1 MEKNSNKLLLIVL
14 VLFGI
19 IAFSSASFA
28 ATPEQIEAA
37 DQKGLENLTASQNPD
52 GSWGTYETA
61 GTTGLAV
68 LKLETRATEL
78 GKSPFDPTY
87 DYSDNVTAGLDYL
100 FSTAHIY
107 TILASDWL
115 TPTSNPDSN
124 GNGIGVRFYA
134 AADGT
139 RHTNYATGI
148 VLAAICA
155 GKDPNRVVNV
165 PGSPVNGWT
174 YGRVAQ
180 EIVDYFAAVQINSGT
195 GRGGWYYEAYDNG
208 VSDNS
213 ISGYVNLG
221 LIYATSP
228 AYHYESTIPTFL
240 KPELNIWV
248 DYIQNDVNGDPED
261 GGSGYSNPNSWV
273 NVLKTGTLLQQ
284 MAFLGDTIET
294 QRVKDAIDYIVRHW
308 DDANW
313 DPGWKGYA
321 PSTPANADYQATFNL
336 MKGLLSFNLKT
347 IGTNIDWYDQFA
359 TAIVAQQNADG
370 SWPYTNWAGHP
381 LSTTWALLTLEKAA
395 PPAKVADIALTKT
408 VNNTQPVVGNT
419 IQYTLIINNR
429 GPDPA
434 TDVTATER
442 LSANLQFV
450 SAIPSKGTYNPATGI
465 WTIGNMTNGESVNL
479 ILNAL
484 VLNPGPIVN
493 EANAMALEFDP
504 DLFNNRATQTIEA
517 LAEPEPPEVEAAGT
531 IGMQKTGIPLALMAL
546 AIIMVIGGMIVPK
559 RK

>member
-1 MEKNSNKLLLIVL
+1 LNKPKNSKKILFTVL
-14 VLFGI
+14 VLFGV

-28 ATPEQIEAA
+28 ATAEEIAAA
-37 DQKGLENLTASQNPD
+37 DEKGLENLTASQNPD

-68 LKLETRATEL
+68 LKLETRANEL

-87 DYSDNVTAGLDYL
+87 EYSDNVTAGLDYL

-107 TILASDWL
+107 TIQPSDWP
-115 TPTSNPDSN
+115 TTTSNPDSN

-134 AADGT
+134 TADGSH
-139 RHTNYATGI
+139 HTNYATGI
-148 VLAAICA
+148 VLAAIVA
-155 GKDPNRVVNV
+155 SEDPNRIVNV

-174 YGRVAQ
+174 YGQVAQ
-180 EIVDYFAAVQINSGT
+180 EVVDYLAAVQINSGT
-195 GRGGWYYEAYDNG
+195 GRGGWYYEAYDYG

-213 ISGYVNLG
+213 ISGYVTLG

-228 AYHYESTIPTFL
+228 AYNFESTIPTFL

-261 GGSGYSNPNSWV
+261 GGSGYSSPDSWV
-273 NVLKTGTLLQQ
+273 NVLKTGSLLEQ
-284 MAFLGDTIET
+284 MAFLGDTLET

-308 DDANW
+308 DDASW
-313 DPGWKGYA
+313 DPGWKGGGSW
-321 PSTPANADYQATFNL
+321 PDNAEYQATFNL
-336 MKGLLSFNLKT
+336 MKGLSSFNLET
-347 IGTNIDWYDQFA
+347 IGTNIDWYDQFT

-370 SWPYTNWAGHP
+370 SWPSVYWASHP

-395 PPAKVADIALTKT
+395 PPAKTADLELTKT
-408 VNNTQPVVGNT
+408 VNNTQPLVGNT

-434 TDVTATER
+434 NEVTATEK

-450 SAIPSKGTYNPATGI
+450 SAVPSKGTYDPLTGI
-465 WTIGNMTNGESVNL
+465 WNIGTMANGESVNL
-479 ILNAL
+479 VINAI

-493 EANAMALEFDP
+493 EANATALEVDP
-504 DLFNNRATQTIEA
+504 DLTNNRATLTIQA
-517 LAEPEPPEVEAAGT
+517 QVEPPEVEAAGT

-546 AIIMVIGGMIVPK
+546 AIILVLGGMVIPK